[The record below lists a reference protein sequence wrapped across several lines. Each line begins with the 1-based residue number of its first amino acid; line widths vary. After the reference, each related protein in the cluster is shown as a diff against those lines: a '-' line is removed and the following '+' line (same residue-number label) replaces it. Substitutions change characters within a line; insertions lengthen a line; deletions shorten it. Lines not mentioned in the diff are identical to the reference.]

1 VLHLAPR
8 QTDFAVTIEF
18 FTSDAERA
26 VEWLMQSARPRLFKN
41 KGEDP
46 LLSLR
51 SCDIYDMVMDEHK
64 VVVHLGHSTQDLILT
79 QDQLHLAVAAGHAQ
93 NEWPVR
99 ITTRIA
105 PRLWH
110 TLDVRP
116 RFDYVTYLPV
126 DGCYFLLP
134 IIDDRPGNIMR
145 DERQA
150 QDLQMILR
158 TVAFFDELDT
168 RHPSSQAQLPL
179 PKVEALKQVPQE
191 DSGEPVSLV
200 G

>member
-1 VLHLAPR
+1 VS
-8 QTDFAVTIEF
+8 IE
-18 FTSDAERA
+18 
-26 VEWLMQSARPRLFKN
+26 P
-41 KGEDP
+41 
-46 LLSLR
+46 
-51 SCDIYDMVMDEHK
+51 
-64 VVVHLGHSTQDLILT
+64 DLILT
-79 QDQLHLAVAAGHAQ
+79 QDRLHLAVAAGHAQ

-126 DGCYFLLP
+126 DEYYFILP
-134 IIDDRPGNIMR
+134 IIDDRPHVNIEQAGNILR

-150 QDLQMILR
+150 RDLYMILR
-158 TVAFFDELDT
+158 TVAFFEELDAP
-168 RHPSSQAQLPL
+168 HLSSQARLPL
-179 PKVEALKQVPQE
+179 PKVEAVKQVSQE

-200 G
+200 GWSRSVMSVSQYPLRLVRENSWWGNRCA